1 MAKKRIA
8 ELQEK
13 PQIVFIGDGVSDLS
27 AAIEADIV
35 FAKKGKDLETWCIRK
50 GIICI
55 CVNKSKIV
63 HRSDLQHGQKNF
75 VKELKFFIPFSTLIA
90 SPIHCEYVRFFQS
103 FDQTKPQAHPR

>member
-50 GIICI
+50 GVEYHGWDDFSMILK
-55 CVNKSKIV
+55 VL
-63 HRSDLQHGQKNF
+63 RSL
-75 VKELKFFIPFSTLIA
+75 
-90 SPIHCEYVRFFQS
+90 
-103 FDQTKPQAHPR
+103 